1 MIIARD
7 IMNQLEFEI
16 SFKNKVI
23 SWEGMDIPMRDFNR
37 IKKWNLSKF
46 KLKAIIQEMNEPI
59 TTQEATDRMLQIL
72 DSKYNKAN
80 LKHVIEGAKH
90 LNQKEKNLL
99 SQLL

>member
-1 MIIARD
+1 MIIGHD
-7 IMNQLEFEI
+7 IMNQLELEL
-16 SFKNKVI
+16 SFKNKAI
-23 SWEGMDIPMRDFNR
+23 LWEGMDITMRDFNR

-46 KLKAIIQEMNEPI
+46 EWKAIIQEMNEPI